1 MATCFYPNLAAEDFI
16 PLPETTPPDL
26 ISRPSRRGLREY
38 RIVPEFC
45 AARSST
51 GDYYSA
57 AAVSVPGYHHR
68 KRSRD
73 AIGDDHLSGD
83 RFSANHD
90 PRKMTKAS
98 PFPGHKDAFEIQGHE
113 SEIDPLI
120 SQHTQGLARKIKEKD
135 EKIAKMG
142 KLNRLLQ
149 EKVKSLSSENRI
161 WRGLA
166 QDNEAEADS
175 LRSTLQHLL
184 ARGGGGG
191 LVDDAESSCCGS
203 NDAGTAG
210 AEGGDAAAAVE
221 SLRPGRWCTGRCW
234 ETVVLLP
241 CRHMCL
247 CASACGPSH
256 RNCPACGS
264 AIAASVHVN
273 LSSP

>member
-1 MATCFYPNLAAEDFI
+1 MATCFYPSQAAEDFI
-16 PLPETTPPDL
+16 PLPETTPPDQ
-26 ISRPSRRGLREY
+26 ISRPSRRRLRKY

-45 AARSST
+45 AAKSST
-51 GDYYSA
+51 GDNNAA
-57 AAVSVPGYHHR
+57 AAVSVRETHHR

-98 PFPGHKDAFEIQGHE
+98 PSLGHE

-135 EKIAKMG
+135 EEIAKMRE
-142 KLNRLLQ
+142 LNRLLQ

-184 ARGGGGG
+184 ARGGV
-191 LVDDAESSCCGS
+191 VDDAESSCCGS

-234 ETVVLLP
+234 EMVVLLP
-241 CRHMCL
+241 CRHLCL
-247 CASACGPSH
+247 CASACRAGH

-264 AIAASVHVN
+264 AITASVHVN

>member
-1 MATCFYPNLAAEDFI
+1 MATCFYPIQAAEDFI
-16 PLPETTPPDL
+16 PLPETTPPDQ
-26 ISRPSRRGLREY
+26 ISRPSCRRLRKY
-38 RIVPEFC
+38 RIIPEFC
-45 AARSST
+45 AAKSST
-51 GDYYSA
+51 GDYNA
-57 AAVSVPGYHHR
+57 AAAAAAAASVPRTHHR

-83 RFSANHD
+83 CFSANHD

-98 PFPGHKDAFEIQGHE
+98 PSLGHE

-120 SQHTQGLARKIKEKD
+120 SQHGLARKIKEKD
-135 EKIAKMG
+135 EEITKMG
-142 KLNRLLQ
+142 ELNRLLREQ
-149 EKVKSLSSENRI
+149 VKSLLSENRI

-166 QDNEAEADS
+166 QDNEAEADF
-175 LRSTLQHLL
+175 LRSKLEHAL

-191 LVDDAESSCCGS
+191 VVDDAESSCCGS